1 MRLTVNLEDD
11 LGRDVRRLA
20 EAQGISMSR
29 LAGEAFSE
37 YVRQLRRREF
47 GQRVLDMAGRVVVAE
62 NADAMLEEGRC
73 DDAERGGDDARI

>member
-20 EAQGISMSR
+20 EVQGISMSR
-29 LAGEAFSE
+29 LAGEAFAE

-62 NADAMLEEGRC
+62 NADAVLEEGRRE
-73 DDAERGGDDARI
+73 DVERGGDDARI